1 MPIPKYI
8 RLCNSS
14 GSPPENA
21 GWQKEWNWQGKSNV
35 VLPFFDNNR
44 CCNPSCITVKAHI
57 CSQDFA
63 LLARGLKQCYFHK
76 PLLSL
81 LQLCSHFMQMFHVM
95 LRSNRRVMNTVTRCH
110 RAFNMPPTLNIF
122 QTLTDT
128 FLFITLICKYS
139 DSRASRRHS
148 YFFCTCCQIITFMTS
163 ALFSILFISVAV
175 TKLPCWGHSDS
186 DYSGKS
192 GREHMKA
199 KREVY
204 QKTEWHRGKER
215 ERNPKHYFWQPLQAS
230 PSVTL
235 ITIQLWEKGYS
246 IQHSGAQPGSCSSV
260 GQARAPPLSQVCA
273 FGCLCSL
280 TYASVPLK
288 KIFK

>member
-1 MPIPKYI
+1 MCLTKTCLY
-8 RLCNSS
+8 RNTSDSATALEALQRMQADRKNETC
-14 GSPPENA
+14 
-21 GWQKEWNWQGKSNV
+21 KGKAMWSC
-35 VLPFFDNNR
+35 LFFDNNR

-139 DSRASRRHS
+139 DSRASRRQLYLLSNHYIYDICPIFYPI
-148 YFFCTCCQIITFMTS
+148 YFCC
-163 ALFSILFISVAV
+163 
-175 TKLPCWGHSDS
+175 SD
-186 DYSGKS
+186 
-192 GREHMKA
+192 
-199 KREVY
+199 
-204 QKTEWHRGKER
+204 
-215 ERNPKHYFWQPLQAS
+215 
-230 PSVTL
+230 
-235 ITIQLWEKGYS
+235 
-246 IQHSGAQPGSCSSV
+246 
-260 GQARAPPLSQVCA
+260 
-273 FGCLCSL
+273 
-280 TYASVPLK
+280 
-288 KIFK
+288 

>member
-1 MPIPKYI
+1 
-8 RLCNSS
+8 
-14 GSPPENA
+14 
-21 GWQKEWNWQGKSNV
+21 
-35 VLPFFDNNR
+35 
-44 CCNPSCITVKAHI
+44 
-57 CSQDFA
+57 
-63 LLARGLKQCYFHK
+63 
-76 PLLSL
+76 
-81 LQLCSHFMQMFHVM
+81 
-95 LRSNRRVMNTVTRCH
+95 
-110 RAFNMPPTLNIF
+110 
-122 QTLTDT
+122 
-128 FLFITLICKYS
+128 
-139 DSRASRRHS
+139 
-148 YFFCTCCQIITFMTS
+148 MTS
-163 ALFSILFISVAV
+163 ALFSVLFISVAV

-192 GREHMKA
+192 GREHMKG

-215 ERNPKHYFWQPLQAS
+215 ERNTKHYFWQPLQAS

-260 GQARAPPLSQVCA
+260 GQARAPPLSHVCA

-288 KIFK
+288 NFSSNFTAMRIYSFHYVQIKVRRMTTVLVPVQLYYLFKCFSHFSYLIAKQLLSSARPSPCDYISSILGICRLCHKLMLTVVFEFNSALLQHCFKQP